1 MLTGT
6 KAPRARRP
14 AALAAVA
21 LTSITAL
28 MLTACATSSHADPS
42 IQGTDYSNT
51 GSSNTGSSSTGAPT
65 TGTAVAGHA
74 SPSDPAPTGSPVP
87 NRATVVTVSLHPDFN
102 VHVTPPKPVAVTSPA
117 AVRGLTSL
125 IDGLPA
131 FPSGTFSCPM
141 DAGARLTLSFSA
153 GQNGPV
159 LMVATVGLEGCQ
171 PVGVTVNG
179 KEQPARGGPDGGRA
193 VAAQAL
199 KIGGLAWNLGHYL

>member
-6 KAPRARRP
+6 KVPRTRRP
-14 AALAAVA
+14 AAHAAVA

-28 MLTACATSSHADPS
+28 MLTACATSSHVDPG
-42 IQGTDYSNT
+42 IQGTGATNT
-51 GSSNTGSSSTGAPT
+51 GT
-65 TGTAVAGHA
+65 TLAGRA

-117 AVRGLTSL
+117 SVRGLTSL

-141 DAGARLTLSFSA
+141 DAGARLTLSFKA

-159 LMVATVGLEGCQ
+159 LMVATVDLEGCQ

-199 KIGGLAWNLGHYL
+199 KIGGLTWNLGHYL